1 MVQDYQGRPVPEEV
15 PTTHTHPDQRTSLI
29 NFIRP
34 TTIHSILCVQFTCLT
49 VLFDNFTR
57 SSLVLLMV
65 LDPLLHTPC
74 ISSPNHH
81 LFFAAH
87 SHTIAACSA
96 VIPMLYHLYLVSLS
110 SLLGN
115 LSFSLMQ
122 HIHPPDHSHLCSL
135 KCHNIFFPYRPGI
148 TSMQHT
154 ASTQLLYNLPLII
167 NDTSLLVSSGT
178 NCLDLFQQIR
188 IVASTAASES
198 PTTLSLSPR

>member
-1 MVQDYQGRPVPEEV
+1 MNFQGVPRPNSLYRTFQVLKNTHTQPFNGLWSRTTRVGRYQKKYPP
-15 PTTHTHPDQRTSLI
+15 THTHPDQRTSLI
-29 NFIRP
+29 NFI
-34 TTIHSILCVQFTCLT
+34 TTIHSTLCVQFTCLT

-57 SSLVLLMV
+57 SSLVLLVV

-96 VIPMLYHLYLVSLS
+96 VIPMLCHLYLVSLS

-135 KCHNIFFPYRPGI
+135 KCHHIFFPYRPGI

-154 ASTQLLYNLPLII
+154 ASQTATVQP
-167 NDTSLLVSSGT
+167 SSH
-178 NCLDLFQQIR
+178 NQ
-188 IVASTAASES
+188 
-198 PTTLSLSPR
+198 